1 MSSNV
6 HSAAGKKRLDELAS
20 PASDERQAD
29 RREHGEPSLRRVRP
43 ARMGERYGAA
53 RAGGLFHISDGRIHR
68 HTVGGQLF
76 RGHQPRLRQEVG
88 KRNRVRI

>member
-1 MSSNV
+1 
-6 HSAAGKKRLDELAS
+6 
-20 PASDERQAD
+20 
-29 RREHGEPSLRRVRP
+29 
-43 ARMGERYGAA
+43 MGERYGAA